1 MTLSASRRLDHTKSS
16 PWKRP
21 FKSTVNNAK
30 MHRGGGDRVIMIAR
44 HWRGWTKHQNADAY
58 ETLLKT
64 QVLPDL
70 SRIAGYRGG
79 YVLRSDT
86 ADEVEFVVINLFDSL
101 EAVRDFAGPDFS
113 TPVFEPEARLLLS
126 RIETIAHHYEVRA
139 STA

>member
-1 MTLSASRRLDHTKSS
+1 
-16 PWKRP
+16 
-21 FKSTVNNAK
+21 
-30 MHRGGGDRVIMIAR
+30 MIAR
-44 HWRGWTKHQNADAY
+44 HWRGWTKPQNADAY

-86 ADEVEFVVINLFDSL
+86 ADEVEFVVTNLFDSL
-101 EAVRDFAGPDFS
+101 EAVRAFAGPDFS
-113 TPVFEPEARLLLS
+113 TPIFEPEARLLLS

-139 STA
+139 NTA